1 MKKTIA
7 LILALSLVLVLS
19 VSAYS
24 YWALSLDCADVDEYD
39 YSESAFYYPDLNVVL
54 DYDPDG
60 GLYYFY
66 DTEFQE
72 RIYVPDYV
80 PDTEEV
86 VEETA

>member
-54 DYDPDG
+54 DYDPDV